1 MHVSNLLK
9 KTKRKLTHKTHTL
22 VENVVVIL
30 EYFKKYNFSSLL
42 QKKNQ
47 HTHTY
52 TPSKNYISNLC
63 KKKKENYCKYENM
76 CEN

>member
-30 EYFKKYNFSSLL
+30 EYFKLYNFSSLL

-47 HTHTY
+47 HTHTHTHQAKIIY
-52 TPSKNYISNLC
+52 QIYA
-63 KKKKENYCKYENM
+63 KKKRKLL
-76 CEN
+76 